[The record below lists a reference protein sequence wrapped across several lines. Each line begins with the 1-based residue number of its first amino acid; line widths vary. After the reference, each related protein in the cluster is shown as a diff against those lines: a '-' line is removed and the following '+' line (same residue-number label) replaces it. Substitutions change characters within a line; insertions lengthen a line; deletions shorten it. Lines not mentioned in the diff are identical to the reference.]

1 MIFEILSSAV
11 ILYFCYKL
19 VIYRRRKTR
28 KFAEK
33 MREKLGPKK

>member
-28 KFAEK
+28 QF
-33 MREKLGPKK
+33 REKLRDKNKTKS

>member
-33 MREKLGPKK
+33 MREKFRSKQ

>member
-28 KFAEK
+28 QFMEK
-33 MREKLGPKK
+33 RREKNKTKS

>member
-1 MIFEILSSAV
+1 MIFDILVSVA

-28 KFAEK
+28 KFTEK
-33 MREKLGPKK
+33 MRAKLRSKK

>member
-1 MIFEILSSAV
+1 MIFEILTSVA

-28 KFAEK
+28 KFSEK
-33 MREKLGPKK
+33 MRAKFKSK

>member
-19 VIYRRRKTR
+19 VIYRRLKTR
-28 KFAEK
+28 QFMEK
-33 MREKLGPKK
+33 RREKLRSKQ

>member
-28 KFAEK
+28 NFAEK
-33 MREKLGPKK
+33 MREKLRSKQ

>member
-1 MIFEILSSAV
+1 MIFDILVSAA

-28 KFAEK
+28 QFMEK
-33 MREKLGPKK
+33 RRERAKSKV